1 MKKVIVVVMF
11 HVFILVVN
19 TTVCFA
25 ECPVISIHYHERAPY
40 QETTDTGVEGL
51 TGTPV
56 TLVFQKAG
64 IHFEWVKTPSKR
76 QLKIIKDNYGC
87 DCSVGWFKNP
97 DREKFARYTYYIYQ
111 DKPQIA
117 LARADNRRLKSG
129 VSVASVLS
137 NRELTLEVKDGYSYG
152 SFLDA
157 KIAQY
162 KPAIDRTT
170 SENVYMLKKIHEKR
184 ADYFF
189 IAPEEADSLIESSGL
204 VKEDFKY
211 IIFSDMPEG
220 EKRYIICSQKVK
232 DEVIEKLNKTIAEH
246 VFRNTQR

>member
-1 MKKVIVVVMF
+1 MKKAIVVVMLYF
-11 HVFILVVN
+11 LILIVN
-19 TTVCFA
+19 TTVCLA

-40 QETTDTGVEGL
+40 QETTDAGVKGL

-64 IHFEWVKTPSKR
+64 ISFEWVKTPSKR

-97 DREKFARYTYYIYQ
+97 EREKFARYTYCIYQ

-129 VSVASVLS
+129 VRVASALS

-157 KIAQY
+157 KIARH
-162 KPAIDRTT
+162 KPKIDRTT
-170 SENVYMLKKIHEKR
+170 SENTYMLKKIYEKR

-189 IAPEEADSLIESSGL
+189 IAPEEADSLIEASGF
-204 VKEDFKY
+204 VREDFKY

-220 EKRYIICSQKVK
+220 EKRYIICSQEVK
-232 DEVIEKLNKTIAEH
+232 DEIIEKLNKAITEH
-246 VFRNTQR
+246 VFKNTQR